1 MKVVL
6 VSTYERKGGAAIA
19 CYRLKE
25 ALLKES
31 VDVTLLTAYKTSDD
45 PTVVTPFDT
54 RWKRLKNR
62 FHFYKERFSI
72 FIKNGFSRKNLFAIS
87 IADSGTDISAH
98 PIIREAD
105 IIHLHWIN
113 QGFLSLNGIKEL
125 CKLGKPIVVTMHD
138 MWFCTGICHH
148 ARECISYQ
156 NICRECMF
164 LQNPG
169 IYDLSYQTYLEKR
182 FIHSSDITFVTC
194 SRWLQEK
201 VISSMLIQESLVKTI
216 PNPIDIDFFSEGD
229 RSFSR
234 KLMKLPEN
242 KKLILFGA
250 VNAGDKRKG
259 VDFFVKALDIL
270 SQKYPDLKESVT
282 VVIFGNFKGSSFPK
296 LSFPHI
302 ALGYLAKEDDILNLY
317 RAVDVYVIPSLE
329 ENLPNTIMES
339 MSCGTPCVGF
349 DVGGIPEII
358 DHGDNGYVAKYKDP
372 MDMAEGIYKTLFC
385 GDYNQLRLN
394 ARKKIEN
401 CYSEKLVA
409 ERYIRLYESKI

>member
-25 ALLKES
+25 ALLKEG

-72 FIKNGFSRKNLFAIS
+72 FIKNGFSRKNLFAVS
-87 IADSGTDISAH
+87 IADSGTDISAL

-216 PNPIDIDFFSEGD
+216 PNPIDIDFFSEIN
-229 RSFSR
+229 
-234 KLMKLPEN
+234 E
-242 KKLILFGA
+242 
-250 VNAGDKRKG
+250 
-259 VDFFVKALDIL
+259 
-270 SQKYPDLKESVT
+270 T
-282 VVIFGNFKGSSFPK
+282 
-296 LSFPHI
+296 
-302 ALGYLAKEDDILNLY
+302 
-317 RAVDVYVIPSLE
+317 
-329 ENLPNTIMES
+329 
-339 MSCGTPCVGF
+339 
-349 DVGGIPEII
+349 
-358 DHGDNGYVAKYKDP
+358 
-372 MDMAEGIYKTLFC
+372 
-385 GDYNQLRLN
+385 
-394 ARKKIEN
+394 ARK
-401 CYSEKLVA
+401 
-409 ERYIRLYESKI
+409 